1 MPAPSQALNRLFL
14 LGRHCEA
21 CLVASL
27 LTFRAVVLRAGRRA
41 LTAAALICTAAV
53 AGCASS
59 GSSQPAAS
67 GSTPAASSS
76 APAATSSSNTPAVVA
91 PSSSAP
97 GTPACATSAL
107 QVKLGSSDGYA
118 GGVYVAINFTNTSGS
133 TCTLFGY
140 PGVSLVT
147 GPPYKQIGLA
157 AKRSTSTSKKLVTLA
172 AGATANAQLQ
182 IVDALNFP
190 SSTCSP
196 AKATDVKVFPPDQF
210 TAVYLPDTSYGCG
223 KSVQT
228 LFIAPIRPGA
238 SSH

>member
-1 MPAPSQALNRLFL
+1 
-14 LGRHCEA
+14 
-21 CLVASL
+21 
-27 LTFRAVVLRAGRRA
+27 VVLRAARFT

-67 GSTPAASSS
+67 GSTPAASPS
-76 APAATSSSNTPAVVA
+76 APAASSSDTPAVVA
-91 PSSSAP
+91 PSSSAA

-118 GGVYVAINFTNTSGS
+118 GGVYVVIDFTNTSGS
-133 TCTLFGY
+133 SCTLFGY

-157 AKRSTSTSKKLVTLA
+157 AKRSTSTPKKLVTLA
-172 AGATANAQLQ
+172 AGATASAQLQ

-190 SSTCSP
+190 SATCGP
-196 AKATDVKVFPPDQF
+196 TKATALKIYPPNQ
-210 TAVYLPDTSYGCG
+210 TEPVYLPNTSSGCT
-223 KSVQT
+223 KPVQ
-228 LFIAPIRPGA
+228 IMYIGAVRPGP
-238 SSH
+238 

>member
-1 MPAPSQALNRLFL
+1 
-14 LGRHCEA
+14 
-21 CLVASL
+21 
-27 LTFRAVVLRAGRRA
+27 VVLRAGRLA

-59 GSSQPAAS
+59 GSSQPAA
-67 GSTPAASSS
+67 PAASPS

-91 PSSSAP
+91 PSSSAA

-118 GGVYVAINFTNTSGS
+118 GGVYVVIDFTNSSGS
-133 TCTLFGY
+133 SCTLFGY

-157 AKRSTSTSKKLVTLA
+157 AKRSTSTPKKLVTLA
-172 AGATANAQLQ
+172 AGATASAQLQ

-190 SSTCSP
+190 SATCGP
-196 AKATDVKVFPPDQF
+196 AKATALKIYPPNQ
-210 TAVYLPDTSYGCG
+210 TEPVYLPNASTGCT
-223 KSVQT
+223 KPVQ
-228 LFIAPIRPGA
+228 IMYIGAVRPA
-238 SSH
+238 S

>member
-1 MPAPSQALNRLFL
+1 M
-14 LGRHCEA
+14 
-21 CLVASL
+21 
-27 LTFRAVVLRAGRRA
+27 LRAGRLA

-67 GSTPAASSS
+67 GSTPAASPS
-76 APAATSSSNTPAVVA
+76 APAASSSNTPAVVA
-91 PSSSAP
+91 PSSSAA

-118 GGVYVAINFTNTSGS
+118 GGVYVIIDFTNTSGS

-157 AKRSTSTSKKLVTLA
+157 AKRSTSTPKKLVTLA

-190 SSTCSP
+190 SASCAPT
-196 AKATDVKVFPPDQF
+196 KATALKIYPPNQ
-210 TAVYLPDTSYGCG
+210 TEPVYLPNTSNGCT
-223 KSVQT
+223 KPVQ
-228 LFIAPIRPGA
+228 IMYIGA
-238 SSH
+238 VRLAS

>member
-1 MPAPSQALNRLFL
+1 M
-14 LGRHCEA
+14 
-21 CLVASL
+21 
-27 LTFRAVVLRAGRRA
+27 LRAGRLA

-67 GSTPAASSS
+67 GSTPASSSS

-118 GGVYVAINFTNTSGS
+118 GGVYVIIDFTNTSGS

-157 AKRSTSTSKKLVTLA
+157 AHTLQGAASNFGARPLRSVAIELEELTGRGET
-172 AGATANAQLQ
+172 AGAGQFLTRIEQLSWELIAQLNAYRERQ
-182 IVDALNFP
+182 A
-190 SSTCSP
+190 
-196 AKATDVKVFPPDQF
+196 
-210 TAVYLPDTSYGCG
+210 
-223 KSVQT
+223 
-228 LFIAPIRPGA
+228 
-238 SSH
+238 

>member
-1 MPAPSQALNRLFL
+1 M
-14 LGRHCEA
+14 
-21 CLVASL
+21 
-27 LTFRAVVLRAGRRA
+27 LRAGRLA

-59 GSSQPAAS
+59 GSSQPAA
-67 GSTPAASSS
+67 PAASPS

-91 PSSSAP
+91 PSSSAA

-118 GGVYVAINFTNTSGS
+118 GGVYVVIDFTNSSGS
-133 TCTLFGY
+133 SCTLFGY

-157 AKRSTSTSKKLVTLA
+157 AKRSTSTPKKLVTLA
-172 AGATANAQLQ
+172 AGATASAQLQ

-190 SSTCSP
+190 SATCGP
-196 AKATDVKVFPPDQF
+196 AKATALKIYPPNQ
-210 TAVYLPDTSYGCG
+210 TEPVYLPNSSTGCT
-223 KSVQT
+223 KPVQ
-228 LFIAPIRPGA
+228 IMYIGAVRPA
-238 SSH
+238 S